1 MLLTDI
7 KKIPYLLS
15 AIVLFLI
22 VVVFWVQICRALA
35 YIHNC
40 IGICHR
46 DIKPQ
51 NLLVRFF
58 FLKKLVF
65 VAQDLFCMWLLICM
79 NAWYLSYQFCGL
91 TKAYWSWSFIGSC
104 MLNSFAKKKKKSITL
119 VVVYSRHYWQIYI
132 NTKKCWWGHIA
143 LLQWICHILLY
154 DKEVMWLLC
163 QNTSVY
169 VH

>member
-1 MLLTDI
+1 MRVLLLYVFKKKTQMYINLFVGKTNTNELQLMAFSLHVRMGWRMGWRMGLWVENSCGHVLLTDI

-15 AIVLFLI
+15 ARVLFLI
-22 VVVFWVQICRALA
+22 VVVFWVQICRTLA

-65 VAQDLFCMWLLICM
+65 VAQESRLILHVTVDLHECMISIILIL
-79 NAWYLSYQFCGL
+79 W
-91 TKAYWSWSFIGSC
+91 
-104 MLNSFAKKKKKSITL
+104 
-119 VVVYSRHYWQIYI
+119 V
-132 NTKKCWWGHIA
+132 
-143 LLQWICHILLY
+143 
-154 DKEVMWLLC
+154 D
-163 QNTSVY
+163 
-169 VH
+169 